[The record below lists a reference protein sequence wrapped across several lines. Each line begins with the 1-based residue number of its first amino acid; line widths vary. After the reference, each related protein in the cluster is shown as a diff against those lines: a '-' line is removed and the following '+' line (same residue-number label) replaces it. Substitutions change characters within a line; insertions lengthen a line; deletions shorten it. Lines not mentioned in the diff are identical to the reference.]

1 MHSSTEEE
9 SDLHGPHTS
18 SGLSGR
24 RGGGKEAGKEQDTY
38 VRTSIHQALPL
49 TIIWWITGW
58 MADVHE
64 LQWLK
69 ELEKPNSHVTV
80 M

>member
-1 MHSSTEEE
+1 MHSSTAEE
-9 SDLHGPHTS
+9 SNLRGSHTS
-18 SGLSGR
+18 LGLSGR
-24 RGGGKEAGKEQDTY
+24 RGGGKEAGKEQDMY
-38 VRTSIHQALPL
+38 VRTSIHQPSPR
-49 TIIWWITGW
+49 TIIWWIIGW
-58 MADVHE
+58 MADLHE